1 MSNIIKSSHYI
12 PVEQMRML
20 EAVRKHQER
29 LIEEEIIPEPKPLT
43 EEDLIAQDKHLAEL
57 RSSILQDAQVFAEQQ
72 VKEATITAEQLL
84 EKAQEQIQQWW
95 DERRAEDESIR
106 EQVKSEAYQEGH
118 LAGTAQAEQDIQAAY
133 ESKVRE
139 SEELLSQAYTAKDQ
153 LIQEAEPFVVT
164 LSCSI
169 AEKIIGTQL
178 TLDPDLVLQM
188 VRKQLARKR
197 ESGVI
202 TLCVSPQQFS
212 FMNAAREE
220 LSLVIDSQAEL
231 QIIPDASVKD
241 HGCVIR
247 SSLGSIDARIDTQ
260 LEEVKK
266 ALLQVAHQQEG
277 EVSDEG

>member
-1 MSNIIKSSHYI
+1 MSNIIKSTHYV

-29 LIEEEIIPEPKPLT
+29 VQEEVMLEERKPLT
-43 EEDLIAQDKHLAEL
+43 EEGLLEQDKELAEL
-57 RSSILQDAQVFAEQQ
+57 RNTILKDAQAIAEQQ
-72 VKEATITAEQLL
+72 VKEAGLAAEQCL
-84 EKAQEQIQQWW
+84 EDAQQQIQSWW
-95 DERRAEDESIR
+95 EERRAEDEDVR
-106 EQVKSEAYQEGH
+106 ERVQAEAYQEGH
-118 LAGTAQAEQDIQAAY
+118 SAGIAQAEQDIQAAY
-133 ESKVRE
+133 ESRVKE
-139 SEELLSQAYTAKDQ
+139 SEQLLMQAYTAKEQ
-153 LIQEAEPFVVT
+153 IVQEAEPFVVT
-164 LSCSI
+164 VSCAI
-169 AEKIIGTQL
+169 AEKIIGAQL
-178 TLDPDLVLQM
+178 SIDPDLVLQM

-212 FMNAAREE
+212 FMQAAREE

-231 QIIPDASVKD
+231 QIIPDASVRD

-247 SSLGSIDARIDTQ
+247 SSLGSIDARIETQ

>member
-1 MSNIIKSSHYI
+1 MSNIIKSTHYV

-29 LIEEEIIPEPKPLT
+29 VQEEVMLEERKPLT
-43 EEDLIAQDKHLAEL
+43 EEGLLEQDKELAEL
-57 RSSILQDAQVFAEQQ
+57 RNTILKDAQAIAEQQ
-72 VKEATITAEQLL
+72 VKEAGLAAEQCL
-84 EKAQEQIQQWW
+84 EDAQQQIQSWW
-95 DERRAEDESIR
+95 EERRAEDEAVR
-106 EQVKSEAYQEGH
+106 ERVQAEAYHEGH
-118 LAGTAQAEQDIQAAY
+118 SAGIAQAEQDIQAAY
-133 ESKVRE
+133 ESRVKE
-139 SEELLSQAYTAKDQ
+139 SEQLLMQAYTAKEQ
-153 LIQEAEPFVVT
+153 IIQEAEPFVVT
-164 LSCSI
+164 VSCAI

-178 TLDPDLVLQM
+178 SIDPDLVLQL

-212 FMNAAREE
+212 FMQAAREE

-231 QIIPDASVKD
+231 QIIPDASVRD

-247 SSLGSIDARIDTQ
+247 SSLGSIDARIETQ